1 MAQYWA
7 RAASGPAAS
16 DAGPAHAH
24 RQPSRHNSSAARRVG
39 SGLQPAGFAMPIVPT
54 PTSAA
59 DRLMQRLPRHL
70 KMSELRVFMIVL
82 EHRSFRRAAAVLH
95 LTQPAVTRAIAGL
108 EDTLGV
114 RLFDRVANGVE
125 PTVHGRA
132 FAPRIAAVFDELRR
146 AAHELTL
153 VSSGATGR
161 LRLGTV
167 PMPAIPLLPVA
178 LERLLGEQPG
188 VQVSVVEERETELV
202 DRLRRRDVEF
212 AILRLAL
219 VDPAGDLRV
228 DTLYDERLC
237 VVAARDHPLAAR
249 TQIGWPE
256 LLEQRWVLP
265 PPDCLF
271 HDHVQRTLHQ
281 LDLPMPRPSVE
292 AIAINVQ
299 FGMVLHAGVLGFGMR
314 SQISFAPGR
323 DFLVPLAIDLSTSRS
338 RVAAVSLKSHD
349 PSPLARQLIE
359 HLRAISAGQRGAAPG
374 GVPGTVSESAP
385 QGAAA
390 GG

>member
-1 MAQYWA
+1 M
-7 RAASGPAAS
+7 
-16 DAGPAHAH
+16 
-24 RQPSRHNSSAARRVG
+24 
-39 SGLQPAGFAMPIVPT
+39 
-54 PTSAA
+54 
-59 DRLMQRLPRHL
+59 
-70 KMSELRVFMIVL
+70 
-82 EHRSFRRAAAVLH
+82 
-95 LTQPAVTRAIAGL
+95 
-108 EDTLGV
+108 
-114 RLFDRVANGVE
+114 
-125 PTVHGRA
+125 
-132 FAPRIAAVFDELRR
+132 
-146 AAHELTL
+146 
-153 VSSGATGR
+153 SSGATGR

-202 DRLRRRDVEF
+202 DRLRRRDIEF

-359 HLRAISAGQRGAAPG
+359 HLRAVAAGPQAAAPDAGSEAHVALPQGIAAPG
-374 GVPGTVSESAP
+374 
-385 QGAAA
+385 
-390 GG
+390 